1 MALAGIL
8 IWKTEEYHAIM
19 QNKIKQKEENISLT
33 IEKIKEL
40 SHGKFSD
47 FDENL
52 VKSHEVFASLEDL
65 KHGLIENKR
74 GEKLRIEEDQKRNWI
89 SEGLAK
95 FGAILRENSNDIDK
109 LAYQVIKNLISY
121 LDINQGGFFIVENIP
136 KEGKIL
142 NLLARY
148 AYQRK
153 KFADKKVMWGEGL
166 IGTCAIEQKSIFLTD
181 IPEAYLEITSG
192 LGKSNPNNLL
202 IVPLVQNYETK
213 GVLELASF
221 RVLEPYEITFVENV
235 AESIAM
241 TIENILNTQRTS
253 QLLKETQAQAE
264 ELSLQEEKMR
274 QNVEELKLTQ
284 EKAARQAEKFIS
296 FTNSVNHTLIR
307 ADYDVNGILLYA
319 NTKFLMK
326 LGYSGNREVEGKHIS
341 MFLNEKDRP
350 WFDGIWESL
359 AKGGAH
365 FEGFMKH
372 ITKQGQDFWTMATYT
387 CIRNEEGEVEK
398 VLFLA
403 IDTTEQKKLS
413 LDYEGQIE
421 ALDRLNLKAEF
432 SPDGKWLSSN
442 ALFNNTLKYRSTD
455 LLNMNVYDFL
465 DVRDIETMS
474 EAWES
479 VIRSKAFQ
487 GQIRMQTKYKE
498 EKWFRATFTAVH
510 DMYVE
515 VSKVIFLATEI
526 TNEKIMEK
534 ESRKQN
540 EQLKRQEEK
549 FRLEN
554 LELGSKIKDLEK
566 KTKGNL
572 DDLNRSI
579 VSLDLLLG
587 MRNDL
592 AIVVNNSGLL
602 LYLNTAAAGFF
613 KVSRSNIYNKSAQ
626 ILLENNP
633 WLEKNEFLLKL
644 IEPGRSKEIK
654 SQKISL
660 TDRNGSEKNFNL
672 NYSQFERD
680 GEIIYLALLKDA

>member
-1 MALAGIL
+1 
-8 IWKTEEYHAIM
+8 
-19 QNKIKQKEENISLT
+19 
-33 IEKIKEL
+33 
-40 SHGKFSD
+40 
-47 FDENL
+47 
-52 VKSHEVFASLEDL
+52 
-65 KHGLIENKR
+65 
-74 GEKLRIEEDQKRNWI
+74 
-89 SEGLAK
+89 
-95 FGAILRENSNDIDK
+95 
-109 LAYQVIKNLISY
+109 
-121 LDINQGGFFIVENIP
+121 
-136 KEGKIL
+136 
-142 NLLARY
+142 
-148 AYQRK
+148 
-153 KFADKKVMWGEGL
+153 
-166 IGTCAIEQKSIFLTD
+166 
-181 IPEAYLEITSG
+181 
-192 LGKSNPNNLL
+192 
-202 IVPLVQNYETK
+202 
-213 GVLELASF
+213 
-221 RVLEPYEITFVENV
+221 
-235 AESIAM
+235 
-241 TIENILNTQRTS
+241 
-253 QLLKETQAQAE
+253 
-264 ELSLQEEKMR
+264 MR